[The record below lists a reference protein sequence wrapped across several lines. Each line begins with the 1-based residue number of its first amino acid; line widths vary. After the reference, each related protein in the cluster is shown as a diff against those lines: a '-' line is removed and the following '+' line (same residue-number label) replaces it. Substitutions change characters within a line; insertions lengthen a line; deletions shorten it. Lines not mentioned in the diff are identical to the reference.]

1 MKRINW
7 IKRVVSFVLVF
18 MMAFGMMPWGNIT
31 SYAYDETRY
40 YVDQITITKIYEK
53 GGYSVKQTK
62 VTVEGAYL
70 QGASVGTMTITGYN
84 EFTNRTMNSDSVLEF
99 IVEGNIVGDAIRVG
113 STKIDIDINS
123 IPALS
128 NIDKRNVVA
137 GEEKIVLTGPNLK
150 KLIDEP
156 DNYKAFYTNVAQAN
170 GKVALSLTE
179 KDPAK
184 EEYETTT
191 NLTGVAGLQNIVITK
206 EETKAALAFPSGNKD
221 VKLTIQNTYL
231 EQFRLINKIQPDT
244 LDMNPNR
251 GKAGEGS
258 EIGDEILFTAKTGLD
273 RYDVFFL
280 KDLTDKFTNDKK
292 GVNTDFIPN
301 VDGKQVLKT
310 NIPYKKP
317 GIIESGEYFVVI
329 TNEIPSGKDP
339 NNEVTMQY
347 ILPEKFTIIE
357 ADQKM
362 KIINIAPNSGPDT
375 GINAEISGLFFGTLN
390 IPDLNPKAGSN
401 TGITVKKPVDG
412 SSDEIMDITYPD
424 YIDGK
429 YKGKDI
435 SKVERQV
442 KVIIGDVARF
452 ARKTSDNTSYDYN
465 FSNVLDRIEIIT
477 PQVSDA
483 EKNPVKDVIVETVT
497 TMTLKSGDTVVLK
510 DRAELKNGF
519 TYNASK
525 ITPRIDEVIPDKIQ
539 VTKESN
545 IKYTLSEDRLIS
557 IEGDNFLINKYTKPD
572 GTEEVRYPIIELG
585 NDIRLNKNS
594 NGLKSNPDLYLKI
607 FDKSGNELDGSKGYE
622 VGSKI
627 IVIIPKHYNY
637 KNIDKDGT
645 VISEGEED
653 TFTTNTGKAH
663 VKIINP
669 IRNSGE
675 EGLSDKKFDAV
686 DFVDVDDDPVIKSV
700 KPNIVTVDGGEEINI
715 EGSNFKDGVKVFID
729 GVEVNGI
736 KREGDGQK
744 ITFTAPK
751 GREGTTQIQ
760 VMNPSGAISIAD
772 FTYVKTYTEPKLTSF
787 SPNKGSNGTLVVVNG
802 DNFLKPDPS
811 ATDISGANIFK
822 LTGTRILL
830 SGTDINDYYKDANN
844 KISLQNF
851 KSNDEKIIKPTQDNS
866 VEVGSYYQS
875 VVLQEKDKTTSFYTI
890 DTNTK
895 GEVTLSNGKDESYT
909 ITRPI
914 TPESTTEFYATSGK
928 GVQYKIELSSDAT
941 KDILTIK
948 YASDDSIKTELY
960 SKTSYVIDDG
970 KIIGHK
976 VKVISKNEIHFI
988 VPILDVEKWYDLT
1001 VKNPDTKSATKIGEQ
1016 GFYYFKT
1023 PKKNPNITKIVPNQG
1038 SVEGGYTIDIYG
1050 SDFEANG
1057 DIKSRVFI
1065 GGVEVPGDDVI
1076 VNTAKTKMTI
1086 VVPKY
1091 PGDLKQ
1097 EIEGDRKSVPVVVL
1111 NSDGGNAKEEKG
1123 FTYVIPTS
1131 NPNITKILPDS
1142 GNAAGGEN
1150 VQIWG
1155 SDFRYFE
1162 PYVDT
1167 NGDAEYDVGEKY
1179 QDLNNNGQWDD
1190 LEDQSVYDTLKEK
1203 YEELLKDTTISDDE
1217 KAKQDYRNILPKVYF
1232 GKEIA
1237 EIVDFSDGYISVK
1250 TPVGQSQSVDV
1261 QVLNNDYGTSNKFK
1275 FTYKSSSPQITS
1287 IIPNVGKKQG
1297 KDNIEIHGK
1306 EFSNSTIK
1314 VVDSNDPTKIEEKNM
1329 PLVRFGDIN
1338 DKNISNI
1345 TINPGEL
1352 NAGTIVGSKGNT
1364 SVGNLTVG
1372 YNANDSNNKI
1382 LSLTINEANK
1392 EYKTDITNY
1401 DDGIIYVP
1409 VALLEYTDADGGKE
1423 KYTKY
1428 ELVKVSIDTYE
1439 RRIIVERGYAPETNL
1454 LNSGQVEV
1462 KTPSYYTIGKV
1473 PVTIINP
1480 DKGNAS
1486 GQFEYKNPD
1495 SFPAITEITR
1505 DGQPSVAANINGKD
1519 VKVVKVNYKGGSI
1532 ISVIGSD
1539 FRENA
1544 KISIGNIKEIEYANI
1559 TPNLPSK
1566 LTFKMD
1572 AVDESEVGKLHK
1584 VVVQNEDGAFASSDE
1599 PTIPIYIMFT
1609 KGETTPKIDSI
1620 TPNKGPSKGG
1630 KEVTIKGLD
1639 FREIMEGYEPKRIA
1653 VYFGEIRVPDA
1664 DIQFIDYKTIV
1675 VKKTPKSDPK
1685 TVDVKIENPDGE
1697 ISNSVEYTY
1706 LSDPHI
1712 TQIVDPKDNSINI
1725 STIYVDGGQ
1734 EIQIKGNDFMSGAR
1748 VVFNPVLKAATDTDT
1763 DTITINENGNDKKYV
1778 LVSGTE
1784 GSAEFIDSQNLK
1796 VTTPAGKLGSKGV
1809 MIINPD
1815 KAGSEIYDIVYVIDQ
1830 IDAPKGVKAELIY
1843 DKYIKIDW
1851 NEVTDATSYEIYAVE
1866 DGKEMYLVGTT
1877 DLTTFIYRDVK
1888 SKTDYRFIVK
1898 AIGEF
1903 GLSKGSSKSNEV
1915 TTKSGSGY
1923 EDKDGEINEKTAINR
1938 SGDTVNVLIGTDDY
1952 DEKETVIDLTKGEYA
1967 GAKEVVISIPARVAT
1982 SYLAKDVKV
1991 ILSDMYVKFNP
2002 TAFNVSKLY
2011 ESKDKDKSGVK
2022 FKIGIN
2028 QKNDT
2033 TSLSSEYELKA
2044 DVFIGEDSTSIDYLK
2059 SNMDISLDFDYA
2071 KADLRRMRNISLR
2084 RYDEYKNEW
2093 TYVKQR
2099 MDNYSTSINS
2109 PVNRLG
2115 RYSIIGSRR

>member
-1 MKRINW
+1 MKRISW
-7 IKRVVSFVLVF
+7 IKRVTSFILVF
-18 MMAFGMMPWGNIT
+18 MMAFGMIPWSDIS
-31 SYAYDETRY
+31 SYAYDESRY
-40 YVDQITITKIYEK
+40 YVDQITITKIYED

-99 IVEGNIVGDAIRVG
+99 IVDGNIVGDAIRVG
-113 STKIDIDINS
+113 STKIDIDMIT

-128 NIDKRNVVA
+128 NIDKRNVIA
-137 GEEKIVLTGPNLK
+137 GEEKLVLTGPNLK

-156 DNYKAFYTNVAQAN
+156 DKYKAFYSNVAQAN
-170 GKVALSLTE
+170 GKIALSLIE
-179 KDPAK
+179 KDAVK
-184 EEYETTT
+184 QEYETTT

-206 EETKAALAFPSGNKD
+206 EETKAGLAFPSGNKD

-317 GIIESGEYFVVI
+317 GIIEPGEYFVVI
-329 TNEIPSGKDP
+329 TNEIPPGKDP

-347 ILPEKFTIIE
+347 VLPEKFTIIE

-390 IPDLNPKAGSN
+390 IPDLNPNAGSN
-401 TGITVKKPVDG
+401 SGIDVKKPIAG
-412 SSDEIMDITYPD
+412 SSDEVMDISYPD
-424 YIDGK
+424 YVDGK

-435 SKVERQV
+435 ATVERQV
-442 KVIIGDVARF
+442 KVIIGDVAKF
-452 ARKTSDNTSYDYN
+452 ARKPSDNTSYDYS
-465 FSNVLDRIEIIT
+465 FSNVLDRIQIIT

-497 TMTLKSGDTVVLK
+497 TITLKSGDKVTLK
-510 DRAELKNGF
+510 DRSELKNGF

-525 ITPRIDEVIPDKIQ
+525 ITPRIDKVIPEKIQ
-539 VTKESN
+539 VTKEN
-545 IKYTLSEDRLIS
+545 NTKYTLSEDRLIS
-557 IEGDNFLINKYTKPD
+557 IEGENFLINKYTKPD

-594 NGLKSNPDLYLKI
+594 TGTKSNPDLYLKI
-607 FDKSGNELDGSKGYE
+607 FDKSGNELDGSKGNE

-653 TFTTNTGKAH
+653 TFTTNIGKTH
-663 VKIINP
+663 VKVINP
-669 IRNSGE
+669 IRNSSE

-686 DFVDVDDDPVIKSV
+686 EFVDVNDDPVVKSV
-700 KPNIVTVDGGEEINI
+700 TPNIVTVAGGEEIKI

-729 GVEVNGI
+729 GVEVKTI

-760 VMNPSGAISIAD
+760 VMNPSGAIAIAD

-787 SPNKGSNGTLVVVNG
+787 SPNKGSNGILVVVNG

-811 ATDISGANIFK
+811 TTDTSGANIFK

-830 SGTDINDYYKDANN
+830 SGRDINDYYKDSNN
-844 KISLQNF
+844 KISLQDF
-851 KSNDEKIIKPTQDNS
+851 KSKDEKIIKPTQDDL

-875 VVLQEKDKTTSFYTI
+875 VLLQEKDKANSFYTI

-909 ITRPI
+909 ITKPV
-914 TPESTTEFYATSGK
+914 TPGSTTEFYALSGK
-928 GVQYKIELSSDAT
+928 GVQYKVELSSDVD

-948 YASDDSIKTELY
+948 YASNNSVKTELY
-960 SKTSYVIDDG
+960 TKTPYVIDDG
-970 KIIGHK
+970 KIVGHR

-1001 VKNPDTKSATKIGEQ
+1001 VKNPDTKSDTKRGEQ

-1023 PKKNPNITKIVPNQG
+1023 PKKNPTITKIVPNQG

-1065 GGVEVPGDDVI
+1065 GGVEVLGDDII
-1076 VNTAKTKMTI
+1076 VNTGKTKMTI

-1131 NPNITKILPDS
+1131 NPKITKILPDS

-1167 NGDAEYDVGEKY
+1167 NGDAEYDAGEKY
-1179 QDLNNNGQWDD
+1179 QDLNNNGQWDN
-1190 LEDQSVYDTLKEK
+1190 LEDQSVYDTLKQE
-1203 YEELLKDTTISDDE
+1203 YEELLKDPNVSDDE
-1217 KAKQDYRNILPKVYF
+1217 KAKKDYRNILPKVYF

-1237 EIVDFSDGYISVK
+1237 EIIDFSDGYISVK

-1261 QVLNNDYGTSNKFK
+1261 QVVNNDYGTSNKFK
-1275 FTYKSSSPQITS
+1275 FNYKSSSPQITS

-1297 KDNIEIHGK
+1297 RDNVEIHGK

-1314 VVDSNDPTKIEEKNM
+1314 VVDSNDSTKIEDKNM

-1364 SVGNLTVG
+1364 NVGNLTVE
-1372 YNANDSNNKI
+1372 YNANDSNNKV
-1382 LSLTINEANK
+1382 LSLTIKEEDK
-1392 EYKTDITNY
+1392 EYKTVITNY
-1401 DDGIIYVP
+1401 DDETIYVP
-1409 VALLEYTDADGGKE
+1409 VELLEHTDTDGGKE
-1423 KYTKY
+1423 KYAKY
-1428 ELVKVSIDTYE
+1428 ELVKISIDTYE
-1439 RRIIVERGYAPETNL
+1439 RRIIVERGYSPQTNL

-1462 KTPSYYTIGKV
+1462 KTPSYYTIGQV
-1473 PVTIINP
+1473 PITIINP
-1480 DKGNAS
+1480 DKGEAS
-1486 GQFEYKNPD
+1486 GTFEYKNPD
-1495 SFPAITEITR
+1495 SIPAITEITR
-1505 DGQPSVAANINGKD
+1505 DGQPSVLDTTSYGKD

-1544 KISIGNIKEIEYANI
+1544 KISIGNIMEIPYANM

-1566 LTFKMD
+1566 LTFKID

-1599 PTIPIYIMFT
+1599 STIPIYIVFT
-1609 KGETTPKIDSI
+1609 KGETTPKIDKI
-1620 TPNKGPSKGG
+1620 TPNKGLSKGG
-1630 KEVTIKGLD
+1630 EKVVIKGLD
-1639 FREIMEGYEPKRIA
+1639 FRETMEGYEPKKIA
-1653 VYFGEIRVPDA
+1653 VYFGEIRVPDK
-1664 DIQFIDYKTIV
+1664 DITFIDYKTIEV
-1675 VKKTPKSDPK
+1675 ITPKHDPK

-1706 LSDPHI
+1706 LSDPNI
-1712 TQIVDPKDNSINI
+1712 TQIVDAKDNSINI

-1748 VVFNPVLKAATDTDT
+1748 VVFSPVLKEATDSDT
-1763 DTITINENGNDKKYV
+1763 DTITIDGKNYV
-1778 LVSGTE
+1778 LVSGTD
-1784 GSAEFIDSQNLK
+1784 GSAEFMDSQNLK

-1815 KAGSEIYDIVYVIDQ
+1815 KAGSNIYDIVYIIDQ
-1830 IDAPKGVKAELIY
+1830 IDAPTGVKAELIY

-1851 NEVTDATSYEIYAVE
+1851 NEVKDATSYEIYAVE
-1866 DGKEMYLVGTT
+1866 DDKEMYLVGTT

-1888 SKTDYRFIVK
+1888 SKTDYRFIIK

-1923 EDKDGEINEKTAINR
+1923 EDKDGEINEKTVVNR

-1952 DEKETVIDLTKGEYA
+1952 DEKETIIDLTKGEYA

-1982 SYLAKDVKV
+1982 SYLAKDIKV
-1991 ILSDMYVKFNP
+1991 VLSDMYVKFNP

-2033 TSLSSEYELKA
+2033 TSLSNEYELKA
-2044 DVFIGEDSTSIDYLK
+2044 DVFIGADITSIDYLK
-2059 SNMDISLDFDYA
+2059 NNMEISLDYDSS